1 MTVIEPAA
9 GPADLVGRVKRL
21 LLTPS
26 TEWDRIDAEPASIR
40 GLYVGYVCIL
50 AAIPAIASLIGGQL
64 FGHGMFGISLKPSLV
79 SAIIGAVVGYGL
91 ALLSVFLLA
100 LIIDALAPSFDG
112 QKNRVQAFKVAA
124 YTGTAG
130 WVFGVLQIFPP
141 LSIIAVLASL
151 YGLYL
156 LYVGLPKLMKAP
168 KEKAFGYTAVTILCA
183 IVLFFVVG
191 AITGAVAGMAVLG
204 GAMGHADGAATAGK
218 VSINGNEIDLGKVE
232 AASKQLEAA
241 AASANADGS
250 NVKLVS
256 SDVLKAMLPAS
267 VAGYSRTEVES
278 SSGGAGGMQMAV
290 VKGDYDKNGTSFSL
304 AVTDLGA
311 MAGMAAMAS
320 AVSAQSSRETST
332 GYEKIGKV
340 DGRMVTEEWDREAKS
355 GRYTVLVGDRFTVEA
370 NGNAASI
377 DELKQAVASVNPGRL
392 EALAK

>member
-1 MTVIEPAA
+1 MTIIEPTAA
-9 GPADLVGRVKRL
+9 PSDLVGRVKRL

-26 TEWDRIDAEPASIR
+26 TEWDRIDTEPATIR

-50 AAIPAIASLIGGQL
+50 AALPVIASVIGGQL
-64 FGHGMFGISLKPSLV
+64 FGHGLFGISLKPGLV
-79 SAIIGAVVGYGL
+79 SAIVGGVVSYGMT
-91 ALLSVFLLA
+91 LLSVFILA

-112 QKNRVQAFKVAA
+112 QKNRVQAFKVSA

-141 LSIIAVLASL
+141 LGIIVLLASL

-183 IVLFFVVG
+183 IVLFIVVG
-191 AITGAVAGMAVLG
+191 AISGAVAGMAVLG
-204 GAMGHADGAATAGK
+204 GAMSHANTSKMSGT
-218 VSINGNEIDLGKVE
+218 VSVNGNEIDLSKVE

-241 AASANADGS
+241 AASANANGS
-250 NVKLVS
+250 DVKLVS
-256 SDVLKAMLPAS
+256 SDVLKSLLPGNI
-267 VAGYSRTEVES
+267 AGYSRTEVES

-320 AVSAQSSRETST
+320 AINAQSSRETST
-332 GYEKIGKV
+332 GYEKVGKV

-355 GRYTVLVGDRFTVEA
+355 GKYTVLVGDRFTVEA
-370 NGNAASI
+370 SGNASSV
-377 DELKQAVASVNPGRL
+377 DELKQAVASVNPSQL